1 MRVRSLRAMVVA
13 FVAAL
18 SLATLLTAAAV
29 YFALLGAIDRQVDK
43 RLGLEAAELLEDNP
57 DQPLLMG
64 RIADEMRHR
73 DSADIGFLLV
83 GPNGRQLAGNI
94 APGLALPPGYS
105 TVGRRHAIVG
115 LTHGR
120 ALVTALPDGGTLSL
134 VAESEP
140 IDDHNGQRVR
150 ILVAGFGTILALLL
164 AGTWLLGRS
173 IGRRID
179 ALRTTAESIVDGDM
193 QARVPIDGTGG
204 PFERQAA
211 AFNHMLD
218 RIGALMTSL
227 TGISSD
233 IAHDLRTPLA
243 RLHGRIA
250 ALAADPQAA
259 AVRGEL
265 EALAAQNAEIL
276 QMFAAI
282 LRITEVESGD
292 RRVLFAPID
301 LGALAE
307 EVAELLDPVVEESG
321 HRLRI
326 EAGAAV
332 TVEGDARLL
341 SQALV
346 NLIENAVHHTP
357 AGTEIVIGMARCGDR
372 ALLGVRDNGPGIPGS
387 EREHALRRFGRLE
400 ASRNR
405 PGHGLGLPLVQAIAR
420 LHRGELVLEDAAP
433 GLAAVIE
440 LPIAS

>member
-1 MRVRSLRAMVVA
+1 MRVRSLRAMVFA

-18 SLATLLTAAAV
+18 SLATLLTAGAV

-43 RLGLEAAELLEDNP
+43 RLALEAAELLDGSPSRTE
-57 DQPLLMG
+57 LVA
-64 RIADEMRHR
+64 RIDAEMRHR
-73 DSADIGFLLV
+73 DSADIGFLV
-83 GPNGRQLAGNI
+83 RDPEGRRIAGNI
-94 APGLALPPGYS
+94 DPGFLLPPGYS
-105 TVGRRHAIVG
+105 TVGRRHGIVG

-120 ALVTALPDGGTLSL
+120 ALVMLLPQGGRLAL

-140 IDDHNGQRVR
+140 IDDHNTQRLW
-150 ILVAGFGTILALLL
+150 ILGAGFGTILALLL

-193 QARVPIDGTGG
+193 RARVPIDGTGG

-218 RIGALMTSL
+218 RIDALMVSL

-250 ALAADPQAA
+250 ALAANPTAA
-259 AVRGEL
+259 PVRDEL
-265 EALAAQNAEIL
+265 EALATQNDEIL

-292 RRVLFAPID
+292 RRALFAPIE
-301 LGALAE
+301 LGGLAE
-307 EVAELLDPVVEESG
+307 EVAELLDAMVEESG
-321 HRLRI
+321 HRLGVER
-326 EAGAAV
+326 GASLM
-332 TVEGDARLL
+332 VEGDARLL

-346 NLIENAVHHTP
+346 NLVENAVHYTP
-357 AGTEIVIGMARCGDR
+357 PGTEIALSVAQRGGR
-372 ALLGVRDNGPGIPGS
+372 ALLGVRDHGPGIPEGD
-387 EREHALRRFGRLE
+387 RGQALRRFGRLE
-400 ASRNR
+400 ASRSR
-405 PGHGLGLPLVQAIAR
+405 PGHGLGLPLVEAIAR
-420 LHRGELVLEDAAP
+420 LHRGELVLRDAAP
-433 GLAAVIE
+433 GLSAVIE
-440 LPIAS
+440 LPLA